1 MKDVATKEVLAY
13 CLSDN
18 IRLEIALAT
27 IERLMEE
34 HGEAWQR
41 ELISIQIKACITLA
55 QSSKKR

>member
-1 MKDVATKEVLAY
+1 MKDVTTKEVLAY

-18 IRLEIALAT
+18 IRLEIALTT